1 MNIDQFGKL
10 MKTGYLV
17 NDSFF
22 ENKVEAQLLAP
33 IFKQMCMLEMEGKF
47 QVRKVH
53 TAGVPLTRNDK
64 FMNVDLTNLE
74 GVDEFRTLRQLVR
87 LLFFIPFEINKKVSL
102 NLQVS
107 ETFELSFM
115 DHDHTY
121 INRRAEST
129 FGKHDTGVKLTIVFA
144 ISSKNESPTLKLYK
158 QSQVPEK
165 EPIEEI
171 KLNQN
176 TLVLFN
182 SRAFEYEITDPKSK
196 SVFVMSQVPGPACPP
211 EIAGAPF

>member
-1 MNIDQFGKL
+1 
-10 MKTGYLV
+10 
-17 NDSFF
+17 
-22 ENKVEAQLLAP
+22 
-33 IFKQMCMLEMEGKF
+33 
-47 QVRKVH
+47 
-53 TAGVPLTRNDK
+53 
-64 FMNVDLTNLE
+64 
-74 GVDEFRTLRQLVR
+74 
-87 LLFFIPFEINKKVSL
+87 
-102 NLQVS
+102 
-107 ETFELSFM
+107 M

-144 ISSKNESPTLKLYK
+144 ISSKNEGPTLKLYK
-158 QSQVPEK
+158 QSEVPEK

-182 SRAFEYEITDPKSK
+182 SRAFEYEIIDPKSK

>member
-1 MNIDQFGKL
+1 
-10 MKTGYLV
+10 
-17 NDSFF
+17 
-22 ENKVEAQLLAP
+22 
-33 IFKQMCMLEMEGKF
+33 MEGKF

-64 FMNVDLTNLE
+64 FMNVDLTSLE
-74 GVDEFRTLRQLVR
+74 NNEEFRTLKQLLR

-115 DHDHTY
+115 DHDHTFV
-121 INRRAEST
+121 NRRAEST
-129 FGKHDTGVKLTIVFA
+129 FGQHDTGVKLTIVFG
-144 ISSKNESPTLKLYK
+144 ISSKNDGPTLKLYK
-158 QSQVPEK
+158 QSQVPETQ
-165 EPIEEI
+165 PIEEV

-182 SRAFEYEITDPKSK
+182 SRAFEYEVTDVTSK

-211 EIAGAPF
+211 EIAGAPFQV

>member
-1 MNIDQFGKL
+1 MPDCNLDQLDIDQFGKL

-74 GVDEFRTLRQLVR
+74 GVDEFRTLR
-87 LLFFIPFEINKKVSL
+87 
-102 NLQVS
+102 
-107 ETFELSFM
+107 
-115 DHDHTY
+115 
-121 INRRAEST
+121 
-129 FGKHDTGVKLTIVFA
+129 
-144 ISSKNESPTLKLYK
+144 
-158 QSQVPEK
+158 
-165 EPIEEI
+165 
-171 KLNQN
+171 
-176 TLVLFN
+176 
-182 SRAFEYEITDPKSK
+182 
-196 SVFVMSQVPGPACPP
+196 
-211 EIAGAPF
+211 